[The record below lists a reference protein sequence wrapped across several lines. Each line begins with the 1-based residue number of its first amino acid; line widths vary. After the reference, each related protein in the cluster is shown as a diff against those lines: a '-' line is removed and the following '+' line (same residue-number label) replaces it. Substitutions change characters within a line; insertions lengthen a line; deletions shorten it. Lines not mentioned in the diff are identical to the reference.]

1 MACYSLEQ
9 HFEYMCNQHPQFKVL
24 YAQWCFDKELLD
36 KALQSIV
43 STFPHYSRHDA
54 SHSRQILV
62 NIERI
67 LGERVKLLGATDTW
81 LLLEAAYCHD
91 LGMVIPHS
99 QMQTDIQMPAFQSFL
114 TDIIEDKSNELSS
127 FAESWREE
135 QAILPVGKEA
145 PDFMQKYTQLMAEW
159 FRRKHHKNS
168 ADIVRA
174 PFSSIGLSSPRN
186 ELLPKRLFDILAGIC
201 QAHGENFSNVLRLP
215 KAEAGLGV
223 EDCHPK
229 YVACLL
235 RMGDLLDID
244 DNRFCPVMRCICGDS
259 FPKLSQTHL
268 EKHYSVKHFRLDTER
283 IEIRCECPNPEAYEV
298 TSDWFNWLK
307 NEYHE
312 QTQHWTDIVPSI
324 KLGRLPTLVTPV
336 VELKEPYLM
345 VEHGKKPMLNI
356 NRDAMFNIVRS
367 NGLYD
372 SQYDC
377 IRELL
382 QNAVDATLHRIWKHH
397 KERIKKLNPS
407 SADLLSIY
415 EDYKIKVCI
424 EEDKEQKEVW
434 NLTIKDKGIGI
445 TQEELAYVLEVAGSK
460 KNKEK
465 QQRLNEMPMWFRPSG
480 AFGIGLQ
487 SVFMLVDEFVM
498 FTTAENTP
506 QTLKVHFHRNNG
518 VIIEKL
524 SETRDVGTEVVLP
537 ITIARIPKV
546 LHNIYSRGVGE
557 KLSMYDPTKKEAR
570 LDIAV
575 VAAIEGYIDQFFRF
589 SPIPRD
595 DAREN
600 TTKSPN
606 VWFDA
611 DTQIIL
617 RDISC
622 RGASFRNEFLFRGQP
637 FSSFSVS
644 TYFVRCAIDFY
655 HTTAEQFLTFNRSK
669 ILESAAN
676 QAYALVCS
684 TLVRYIKEHFDS
696 LSENKPYFAFDYFLL
711 LAKEERRVF
720 DSKFREALDGLLIN
734 LMVDGEFI
742 SMSFSEVI
750 HNIKTRQFSVLCAG
764 HRTAYDKEDLQEQM
778 ANLPYAIILDLV
790 GVDLLKVIVELS
802 AQEKVTYTVDKG
814 ITLKTKVGVNE
825 KLSVVK
831 FYPED
836 NMPLSKELLKEKISA
851 HREFSSR
858 SSCRLICPSWGDFA
872 CLTIDDSNMWVEMCY
887 ERLVNTDD
895 YLMLPLNFNYGENKE
910 GFFDNTD
917 GFIDWVFEH
926 RKLKNVSK
934 EEIRTANSKLITFL
948 KEEVLAIETRQ

>member
-1 MACYSLEQ
+1 M
-9 HFEYMCNQHPQFKVL
+9 
-24 YAQWCFDKELLD
+24 
-36 KALQSIV
+36 
-43 STFPHYSRHDA
+43 
-54 SHSRQILV
+54 
-62 NIERI
+62 
-67 LGERVKLLGATDTW
+67 
-81 LLLEAAYCHD
+81 LLLK
-91 LGMVIPHS
+91 
-99 QMQTDIQMPAFQSFL
+99 DI
-114 TDIIEDKSNELSS
+114 
-127 FAESWREE
+127 
-135 QAILPVGKEA
+135 
-145 PDFMQKYTQLMAEW
+145 
-159 FRRKHHKNS
+159 
-168 ADIVRA
+168 
-174 PFSSIGLSSPRN
+174 SIS
-186 ELLPKRLFDILAGIC
+186 
-201 QAHGENFSNVLRLP
+201 
-215 KAEAGLGV
+215 
-223 EDCHPK
+223 
-229 YVACLL
+229 
-235 RMGDLLDID
+235 
-244 DNRFCPVMRCICGDS
+244 
-259 FPKLSQTHL
+259 
-268 EKHYSVKHFRLDTER
+268 
-283 IEIRCECPNPEAYEV
+283 
-298 TSDWFNWLK
+298 
-307 NEYHE
+307 
-312 QTQHWTDIVPSI
+312 
-324 KLGRLPTLVTPV
+324 
-336 VELKEPYLM
+336 
-345 VEHGKKPMLNI
+345 
-356 NRDAMFNIVRS
+356 
-367 NGLYD
+367 
-372 SQYDC
+372 
-377 IRELL
+377 
-382 QNAVDATLHRIWKHH
+382 
-397 KERIKKLNPS
+397 
-407 SADLLSIY
+407 
-415 EDYKIKVCI
+415 
-424 EEDKEQKEVW
+424 
-434 NLTIKDKGIGI
+434 
-445 TQEELAYVLEVAGSK
+445 
-460 KNKEK
+460 
-465 QQRLNEMPMWFRPSG
+465 
-480 AFGIGLQ
+480 
-487 SVFMLVDEFVM
+487 
-498 FTTAENTP
+498 
-506 QTLKVHFHRNNG
+506 
-518 VIIEKL
+518 
-524 SETRDVGTEVVLP
+524 
-537 ITIARIPKV
+537 
-546 LHNIYSRGVGE
+546 
-557 KLSMYDPTKKEAR
+557 
-570 LDIAV
+570 
-575 VAAIEGYIDQFFRF
+575 FFRF